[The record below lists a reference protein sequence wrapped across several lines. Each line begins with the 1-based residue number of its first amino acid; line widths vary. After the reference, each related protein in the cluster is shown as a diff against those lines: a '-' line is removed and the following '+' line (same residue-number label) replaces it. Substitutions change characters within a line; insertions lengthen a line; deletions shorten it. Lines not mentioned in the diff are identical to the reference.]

1 MNARDL
7 ILVSVDDHLVEPP
20 HMFEGR
26 LPARY
31 AEAAP
36 KVERKPDGSDVWVFN
51 GTVIP
56 NIGLNA
62 VAGRP
67 KEEYGIEPTAF
78 DEMRPGCY
86 DVHERIKDMNA
97 GGVLGSM
104 YFPSFPGFSGR
115 LFAACED
122 KDLALAVLQAYNDWH
137 IDEWC
142 GSYPGRFIPM
152 ALPVLWDPERA
163 AAEVR
168 RVAAKG
174 CHSITFTE
182 NPATLGYPSFHAEH
196 WDPLWRA
203 VCDEGV
209 VVSIH
214 LGSSGQLSVTA
225 PDAPVDV
232 MITLQPM
239 NICQAAADLL
249 WSRVL
254 KEFPDIRFA
263 LSEGGTGWIPYFLD
277 RLDRT
282 YDMHRLWTGQ
292 DFGDRLP
299 ERRVPAALPDLL
311 HRRSGRDRAA
321 TPHRPRQ
328 HRLGMRLPALGLV
341 LARGPRGAGAGGG
354 RRARRRIVPHHLRE
368 RLPLVLVRSL
378 RPPGAGTVHGRS
390 APRRGEGS
398 RRRHPLVRQGRF
410 ERTHKGGDRS
420 PGQAGHGVS
429 EGDPAPSQRRSSP
442 RVRSEPSFGA
452 TRRSD

>member
-36 KVERKPDGSDVWVFN
+36 KVERKADGSDVWVFN
-51 GTVIP
+51 GSVIP

-86 DVHERIKDMNA
+86 DVDERIKDMNA

-104 YFPSFPGFSGR
+104 CFPSFPGFSGR

-122 KDLALAVLQAYNDWH
+122 KELALAVLRAYNDWH

-152 ALPVLWDPERA
+152 ALPVLWDPELA

-182 NPATLGYPSFHAEH
+182 NPFTLGYPSFHASH

-214 LGSSGQLSVTA
+214 LGSSGQLAVTA

-239 NICQAAADLL
+239 NICQAAADLV
-249 WSRVL
+249 WSRIP

-299 ERRVPAALPDLL
+299 SDVFREHFLTCFIADPVGLELRHLIGLDNIAWECDY
-311 HRRSGRDRAA
+311 
-321 TPHRPRQ
+321 PHSDSSWPEA
-328 HRLGMRLPALGLV
+328 PEE
-341 LARGPRGAGAGGG
+341 LARVAAGVPDRELARITYENACRWYSFDPFAHRALERCTVGALRDEAG
-354 RRARRRIVPHHLRE
+354 E
-368 RLPLVLVRSL
+368 RSL
-378 RPPGAGTVHGRS
+378 ALL
-390 APRRGEGS
+390 
-398 RRRHPLVRQGRF
+398 RHRK
-410 ERTHKGGDRS
+410 TCI
-420 PGQAGHGVS
+420 
-429 EGDPAPSQRRSSP
+429 
-442 RVRSEPSFGA
+442 
-452 TRRSD
+452 

>member
-31 AEAAP
+31 ADAAP

-51 GTVIP
+51 GSVIP

-86 DVHERIKDMNA
+86 DVHERIKDMDA

-104 YFPSFPGFSGR
+104 CFPSFPGFSGR

-122 KDLALAVLQAYNDWH
+122 KELALAVLRAYNDWH

-152 ALPVLWDPERA
+152 ALPVLWDPELA

-182 NPATLGYPSFHAEH
+182 NPAALGYPSFHAGH

-214 LGSSGQLSVTA
+214 LGSSGQLAVTA

-254 KEFPDIRFA
+254 KEFPDIRIA

-292 DFGDRLP
+292 DFGNRLP
-299 ERRVPAALPDLL
+299 SDVFREHFLTCFIADPVGIELRHLIGLDNIAWECDY
-311 HRRSGRDRAA
+311 
-321 TPHRPRQ
+321 PHSDSSWPEA
-328 HRLGMRLPALGLV
+328 PEE
-341 LARGPRGAGAGGG
+341 LARVAAGVPDDELSRITYENAC
-354 RRARRRIVPHHLRE
+354 RWYSFDPFAHRARAQCTVGALRDE
-368 RLPLVLVRSL
+368 AKGHDVAIRSFD
-378 RPPGAGTVHGRS
+378 H
-390 APRRGEGS
+390 
-398 RRRHPLVRQGRF
+398 GRF
-410 ERTHKGGDRS
+410 ERMRKGVDIGDLASR
-420 PGQAGHGVS
+420 
-429 EGDPAPSQRRSSP
+429 
-442 RVRSEPSFGA
+442 A
-452 TRRSD
+452 TA